1 MTKTLLHLL
10 IAVAVLSLLA
20 CNGKEKAQAPAQP
33 VVEARTVFNDYAI
46 RNLDRTPQSTTE
58 EIGLHRITIID
69 IWASWCG
76 PCMHEMPNLV
86 ALHTEYADRGLG
98 IIGISLD
105 KDYNSWK
112 QAIDENGMTWLQ
124 LSDLRGWDTAI
135 VQDYAINAIP
145 HTIVVDQQGTI
156 LQTGLRGEGLA
167 AFVRQQLGAK

>member
-20 CNGKEKAQAPAQP
+20 CNGKEKPQAPAQP
-33 VVEARTVFNDYAI
+33 VAEARAVINDYAI
-46 RNLDRTPQSTTE
+46 RNLDRTPQSIQE
-58 EIGLHRITIID
+58 EIARHQITVID

-86 ALHTEYADRGLG
+86 SLHTAYADRGLG

-105 KDYNSWK
+105 KEYNRWK
-112 QAIDENGMTWLQ
+112 QAIDQNGMTWLQ

-145 HTIVVDQQGTI
+145 HTIVVDQQGSI
-156 LQTGLRGEGLA
+156 LQTGLRGDDLA
-167 AFVRQQLGAK
+167 TFVRQQLGGE